1 MTLPLLL
8 FCAAHSSLM
17 LLQLLLQQ
25 LSLGLF
31 LSLLSFALLSLPLL
45 IPHVLLLWAN
55 SAAAV
60 SPTTPLPQPS
70 SVRVITTTSAL
81 IYSFAFFSKIKRKD
95 SSNFC

>member
-1 MTLPLLL
+1 
-8 FCAAHSSLM
+8 M

-25 LSLGLF
+25 LSLELF

-45 IPHVLLLWAN
+45 ILHVLLLWAN

-60 SPTTPLPQPS
+60 RPTTPLPQPS

-81 IYSFAFFSKIKRKD
+81 IYGFAFLSKIKRKD